1 MKFLKWFFLSLCVIF
16 VVLVA
21 IFYANKIQEKRMFT
35 LQNDIY
41 TYLSDM
47 KQLETMTIDYQKDII
62 LWADVL
68 PNVVTPEILND
79 VNKKNIYSF
88 SGTVSAGVD
97 FSKLVSSGVALEKWI
112 IVNISMP
119 ATEIL
124 EVFATY
130 IPQQVNGKIV
140 QNNDEQLKEATQ
152 KAMTAMKDAATSQN
166 IVELAKVN
174 AEKKIKEELLKKY
187 TNVKDVVFK

>member
-1 MKFLKWFFLSLCVIF
+1 MKFLKWFLLSLCVIF

-68 PNVVTPEILND
+68 PNVVTPEILNN

-88 SGTVSAGVD
+88 SGSVSAGID
-97 FSKLVSSGVALEKWI
+97 FSKLSSSGVILEKWI
-112 IVNISMP
+112 IVNISLP
-119 ATEIL
+119 ASEIL
-124 EVFATY
+124 KIFAAY
-130 IPQQVNGKIV
+130 IPQEVNGKII
-140 QNNDEQLKEATQ
+140 QNGEEQLKEATQ
-152 KAMTAMKDAATSQN
+152 KAMTAMKDAASSQN
-166 IVELAKVN
+166 IIELAKVN

>member
-1 MKFLKWFFLSLCVIF
+1 MKFLKWFLFSLCVIF

-21 IFYANKIQEKRMFT
+21 ILYANKIQEKRMLA

-62 LWADVL
+62 LWANVL
-68 PNVVTPEILND
+68 PNIVTPDILND

-88 SGTVSAGVD
+88 SGSVSAGVD
-97 FSKLVSSGVALEKWI
+97 FSKLVSSGVVLEKWI
-112 IVNISMP
+112 VVNINMP
-119 ATEIL
+119 ASEIL
-124 EVFATY
+124 NTFVSY
-130 IPQQVNGKIV
+130 LPQELNGKIV
-140 QNNDEQLKEATQ
+140 QNNEDQLKEATQ

-166 IVELAKVN
+166 IIELAKVN
-174 AEKKIKEELLKKY
+174 AEKKIKEDLLRKY